1 MEGSENITKAI
12 YEDESLEDYQDADM
26 LDSETLEEGE
36 CRIQIGSLQLTETS
50 KSEEGECTGKIG
62 DLGLT
67 EMGTRGD
74 VSVNQPSNSKIRKRR
89 AKKKKNKNKKTGPA
103 PAINNMNKFVID
115 TCKRLK
121 ERKPYLVWNAVG
133 ILGVSALS
141 DLINEVDAIQAC
153 GGQMTADGKRHRFG
167 GGILWGI
174 LKKRDPNAYKEI
186 MAKGREIEM
195 QFKQQAPKELNPSLQ
210 KTAQSLIAG
219 PMINHTSD
227 GAALAP
233 PLNCRTE
240 PSNIK
245 RERISVMN
253 RIRVPVSYDDLLGE
267 EVEGHE

>member
-1 MEGSENITKAI
+1 MEGSENLLKAI
-12 YEDESLEDYQDADM
+12 YEDESLEDYQDDDM

-62 DLGLT
+62 DLGMT

-74 VSVNQPSNSKIRKRR
+74 VSVNQPSNSKICKRR

-103 PAINNMNKFVID
+103 PAINNMDKFVID

-121 ERKPYLVWNAVG
+121 ERKHYLVWNAVG

-141 DLINEVDAIQAC
+141 DLVNEVDAIQAC

-195 QFKQQAPKELNPSLQ
+195 QFKQQALKELNPSLQ
-210 KTAQSLIAG
+210 KTAQSSIG
-219 PMINHTSD
+219 PMISHTSD
-227 GAALAP
+227 GAPLAP